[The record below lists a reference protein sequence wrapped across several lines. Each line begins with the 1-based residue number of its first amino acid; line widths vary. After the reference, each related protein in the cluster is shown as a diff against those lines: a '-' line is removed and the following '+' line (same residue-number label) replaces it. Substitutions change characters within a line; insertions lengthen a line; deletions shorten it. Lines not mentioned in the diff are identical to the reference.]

1 MDSFHNYNDNYRQL
15 LGIQEKYGFMIVVEF
30 GDSQENGELTN
41 AVGAGVRA
49 EKFYPELRE
58 TAREFFSLSC
68 RSCNGKPSGDSCAI

>member
-1 MDSFHNYNDNYRQL
+1 
-15 LGIQEKYGFMIVVEF
+15 MIVVEF

-58 TAREFFSLSC
+58 IRPESFFTVL
-68 RSCNGKPSGDSCAI
+68 